1 MESTSDVRKPFLEEA
16 RSLLTEDFLPKIRRC
31 LEVLEEDDLWWRAH
45 ENNNSVGN
53 LILHLCGNVRQW
65 IIASLGRE
73 PDLRQRSKEFSERTH
88 ISKADLLAKL
98 ERTLQEADR
107 VLASFDVD
115 KLLVERIIQGFQTTP
130 LGAIFHVV
138 EHFSFHTGQIIYIT
152 KLRRAVDL
160 KFYNL

>member
-1 MESTSDVRKPFLEEA
+1 
-16 RSLLTEDFLPKIRRC
+16 
-31 LEVLEEDDLWWRAH
+31 
-45 ENNNSVGN
+45 
-53 LILHLCGNVRQW
+53 LCGNVRQW

-115 KLLVERIIQGFQTTP
+115 ELLVERIIQGFQTTP

>member
-88 ISKADLLAKL
+88 ISKVDLLAKL
-98 ERTLQEADR
+98 EKTLQEADR
-107 VLASFDVD
+107 VLASFDLD
-115 KLLVERIIQGFQTTP
+115 ELLAARTIQGFQTTA
-130 LGAIFHVV
+130 LQAVFHVV
-138 EHFSFHTGQIIYIT
+138 EHFSFHTGQIVYIT
-152 KLRRAVDL
+152 KLRRAMDL

>member
-1 MESTSDVRKPFLEEA
+1 MESTSDVRKPFLKEA
-16 RSLLTEDFLPKIRRC
+16 RSLLTEDFLPKIRKC

-88 ISKADLLAKL
+88 ISKVDLLAKL
-98 ERTLQEADR
+98 EKTLQEADR
-107 VLASFDVD
+107 VLASFDLD
-115 KLLVERIIQGFQTTP
+115 ELLAARTIQGFQTTA
-130 LGAIFHVV
+130 LQAVFHVV
-138 EHFSFHTGQIIYIT
+138 EHFSFHTGQIVYIT
-152 KLRRAVDL
+152 KLRRAMDL

>member
-88 ISKADLLAKL
+88 ISKVDLLAKL
-98 ERTLQEADR
+98 EKTLQEADR
-107 VLASFDVD
+107 VLASFDLD
-115 KLLVERIIQGFQTTP
+115 ELLAARTIQGFQTTA
-130 LGAIFHVV
+130 LQAVFHVV
-138 EHFSFHTGQIIYIT
+138 EHFSFHTGQIVYIT
-152 KLRRAVDL
+152 KLRRAMDL
-160 KFYNL
+160 RFYNL